1 MNFAESPNP
10 DSPRPTPL
18 WLLFLVPP
26 IYCFMLCFWL
36 CFGTVLLLLISSTG
50 LQSFFI
56 ATWIIGA
63 LTILPLTFWSTLRI
77 LGQLRRTG

>member
-18 WLLFLVPP
+18 WLLFLAPP

-36 CFGTVLLLLISSTG
+36 LFGTVLMLLIASTG
-50 LQSFFI
+50 LEFLFI
-56 ATWIIGA
+56 TAWIAGA
-63 LTILPLTFWSTLRI
+63 LGILPLTVWSTLRI
-77 LGQLRRTG
+77 LNLLENP